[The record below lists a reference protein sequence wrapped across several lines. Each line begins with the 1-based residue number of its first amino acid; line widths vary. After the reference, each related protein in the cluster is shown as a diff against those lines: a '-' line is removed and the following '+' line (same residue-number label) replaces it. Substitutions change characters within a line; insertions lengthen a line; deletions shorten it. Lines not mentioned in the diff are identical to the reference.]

1 MSKHSWEKFV
11 TMHATY
17 AKHEPLCICIFIY
30 ACACLCEC
38 HPCCNISLSHVMSYY
53 MLHVIG
59 ICDEHF
65 FASMFQSMDILHYV
79 IHDTSPP
86 QTFGG
91 DSPQYRECFKM
102 FEAIGFQYNHSVSQ
116 NICDVMDKRKDYHL
130 RQCRILNPVVVDK
143 AILRATLRRAE
154 TDRMNCMYSHPLYNQ
169 V

>member
-1 MSKHSWEKFV
+1 MQLTLNTNHYVYVYLYTLVLACVSVILVV
-11 TMHATY
+11 TS
-17 AKHEPLCICIFIY
+17 PL
-30 ACACLCEC
+30 
-38 HPCCNISLSHVMSYY
+38 SLSHVMSYY